1 MNLVQVDINDLVSK
15 YRDSVKHG
23 ASFPCCICQTLNFVS
38 DVCPVS
44 DVESLR
50 TLEERSRYVDVD
62 LMNTCPNLFTM
73 LDKIWICRDCRRCVE
88 KGERPPCSAENG
100 LKATCRSLPAP
111 LLDLSIEELDILA
124 FTQIFSVI
132 HDQSTGGEVEGR
144 PTKVLLL
151 PLPIPVHDEGRP
163 NSGAAKISAVQGLHL
178 LRPGQEHNVRA
189 QHMSCALNY
198 LDHTRDKFTGKRTLL
213 KSWFEERSSGCH
225 QTENNDAVI
234 TRERFLPL
242 KPRQQDKIHVT
253 ILPIPEDLQTNA
265 RQVMYC
271 GPLDRRT
278 RDLFDPLEES
288 GVDSNREQAITRK
301 QWLVHRLRSMFKGGP
316 SDDVVLI
323 FGMLLRLEMSW
334 LQQIQGY
341 DDKHRVKGQL
351 MKHKGTREYFS
362 KILDDICATESLY
375 GPATF
380 SFSLTMNANSEH
392 FLAAFISQN
401 RETEVLNG
409 VQVWDSKEEDEMLK
423 LRRGKTKSNGGSG
436 YFVHQKT
443 DVEDNS
449 CRFHP
454 HCKRTPL
461 QDWSRW

>member
-1 MNLVQVDINDLVSK
+1 MDANDLLSE

-38 DVCPVS
+38 DVCSVS

-62 LMNTCPNLFTM
+62 LMHTCPNLFTM
-73 LDKIWICRDCRRCVE
+73 LDKIWVCQDCRRCVE

-100 LKATCRSLPAP
+100 LKATWRSLPSP
-111 LLDLSIEELDILA
+111 LLDLSIEELDILS

-132 HDQSTGGEVEGR
+132 HEQSTGDEGEDR

-163 NSGAAKISAVQGLHL
+163 NSGAAKVSAVQGLHL

-189 QHMSCALNY
+189 QQMSCALNY
-198 LDHTRDKFTGKRTLL
+198 LLGHTKGKFTGKRALL
-213 KSWFEERSSGCH
+213 KSLFEERSSGCRL
-225 QTENNDAVI
+225 TESNDAVPI
-234 TRERFLPL
+234 GERFLQL
-242 KPRQQDKIHVT
+242 KKRQQDNVHVT
-253 ILPIPEDLQTNA
+253 VLPILSDLETNA
-265 RQVMYC
+265 RQIMYC

-288 GVDSNREQAITRK
+288 GVDLNREQVITGK
-301 QWLVHRLRSMFKGGP
+301 QWLVHRLKSMFKRGP
-316 SDDVVLI
+316 SDDAVLI
-323 FGMLLRLEMSW
+323 LGLLLRLEMSW
-334 LQQIQGY
+334 LDQIHRY
-341 DDKHRVKGQL
+341 DDTIVEGQL
-351 MKHKGTREYFS
+351 MKRKGTREYFM
-362 KILDDICATESLY
+362 KKLRNICAMERCY

-409 VQVWDSKEEDEMLK
+409 VQVWDSTEEDKMLK
-423 LRRGKTKSNGGSG
+423 LRRGKTKPNTGSG

-443 DVEDNS
+443 EVEDAS
-449 CRFHP
+449 CRFHT

-461 QDWSRW
+461 QDWSRL